1 MAEEVIDRLSVEL
14 TANVDGLKKGVR
26 QAKEALESLD
36 GVNGG
41 SGIEAGAKK
50 AEAAVKNLGSTAG
63 ITGLDLSVL
72 SEAVSRIGD
81 GVSLMTA
88 SVNSSASSIDKLVSK
103 LGKLNEER
111 EKSKNTFNGTEY
123 TGFNIVASEAEF
135 AAVGVKDFEA
145 ATSTLGELT
154 YEIREGIFD
163 LSHSFSDLSE
173 TGYKAADSSES
184 VEMSAEEAAEAIED
198 LGVSI
203 EGMDN
208 SLVGGV
214 YSMKNLDEATEKTT
228 ASLSNFSKAAAV
240 LGIGKLFKEAIS
252 EAGEL
257 EQNIGGAQ
265 SVFKSYSASIEKTAK
280 TAYESLGL
288 SESKYLATATKMGAL
303 FQGTGSSAAQ
313 SAEMTANAMKRAAD
327 VASIMGISIDD
338 AMYSISGMAKG
349 NFTMMDNLGVAMN
362 DTTLQIYAQEKG
374 LGKLET
380 TQQKVNAAYQ
390 MFMDKTEYAAQ
401 NYEKENATYSGSLT
415 TLKAEFENFMA
426 EAGTA
431 AMPIVT
437 EGIKLLSGALN
448 DFSPIITTVASGIG
462 AVGDIISELPEP
474 LVKTAAYVIT
484 TTIAWKKLNA
494 VLGATA
500 SKFMLIAMIGLAIF
514 GKLSEAAEA
523 SANASGGVYDDMESG
538 IESAE
543 KAQDSLTD
551 SMNETSKAMSKLA
564 GFDEIT
570 KLTSSTTTTFSTD
583 TTGADFDTT
592 AVEDYADAVAAA
604 TESFGVLDSGASIV
618 LNNIGT
624 YWSEVWGL
632 MTSGDWEGV
641 FAKLGTGIDSF
652 LTDLFG
658 DSWINIRDYWGKI
671 LGKVQSGDVFG
682 AISQVLNDVDT
693 ILESIFGDVWTNFSD
708 YWKKIGEKIA
718 SGDVLGAV
726 EDLGRSLVDAFN
738 DIFRDAG
745 KQITDFFKGYGSYLY
760 EMTHAGEINNIELSG
775 KYSVADLNSLVV
787 DSLKQGMTADEAVEV
802 ALESYLTSSE
812 AVYWYENVLESGN
825 QLTTAKAQKWRNNL
839 INSGQLEGEKTEVP
853 TISKMMSKAWA
864 YGTNTAIDAAE
875 KGTSVQSVVNFA
887 VNAANQLTGGNLQAD
902 TLSVEDYL
910 ALQGT
915 GNTPIEIHTEVDLD
929 GEKVGESV
937 TQYQNDQTY
946 RSNGLEAY

>member
-1 MAEEVIDRLSVEL
+1 MAEEVIDRLLVEFIVN
-14 TANVDGLKKGVR
+14 AKGFKKGV
-26 QAKEALESLD
+26 D
-36 GVNGG
+36 
-41 SGIEAGAKK
+41 
-50 AEAAVKNLGSTAG
+50 EAAKTTEKMSKSFKSAEKSSEELEKE
-63 ITGLDLSVL
+63 LDEL
-72 SEAVSRIGD
+72 
-81 GVSLMTA
+81 
-88 SVNSSASSIDKLVSK
+88 
-103 LGKLNEER
+103 R
-111 EKSKNTFNGTEY
+111 EKYEELADK
-123 TGFNIVASEAEF
+123 
-135 AAVGVKDFEA
+135 
-145 ATSTLGELT
+145 TSG
-154 YEIREGIFD
+154 
-163 LSHSFSDLSE
+163 SDL
-173 TGYKAADSSES
+173 
-184 VEMSAEEAAEAIED
+184 
-198 LGVSI
+198 
-203 EGMDN
+203 
-208 SLVGGV
+208 
-214 YSMKNLDEATEKTT
+214 
-228 ASLSNFSKAAAV
+228 FSGLAKGAAA
-240 LGIGKLFKEAIS
+240 LGIGSLFKSAIS

-265 SVFKSYSASIEKTAK
+265 SVFKSYSASIEETAK

-313 SAEMTANAMKRAAD
+313 SAEMTINAMKRAAD

-437 EGIKLLSGALN
+437 EGIKLLSEAVN

-474 LVKTAAYVIT
+474 LVKTVAYVIT

-551 SMNETSKAMSKLA
+551 SVNETSKAMSKLA

-641 FAKLGTGIDSF
+641 FSKLGTGIDSF

-682 AISQVLNDVDT
+682 AISDVCTDIDT
-693 ILESIFGDVWTNFSD
+693 ILTATFGDVWTNFSD
-708 YWKKIGEKIA
+708 YWQKIVEK
-718 SGDVLGAV
+718 SQGGDVLGAV

-738 DIFRDAG
+738 DIFG
-745 KQITDFFKGYGSYLY
+745 ETGQMITDFFNKSGSKIY
-760 EMTHAGEINNIELSG
+760 EITHADEINANELNA
-775 KYSVADLNSLVV
+775 KYSVRDLQSRVV
-787 DSLKQGMTADEAVEV
+787 ENLKQGMSAEEANEAAKAD
-802 ALESYLTSSE
+802 YLTSAE
-812 AVYWYENVLESGN
+812 AVYWYENVIDPTV
-825 QLTTAKAQKWRNNL
+825 QLTTAKTTDWRNNL
-839 INSGQLEGEKTEVP
+839 IESGQLEGEKTEVP